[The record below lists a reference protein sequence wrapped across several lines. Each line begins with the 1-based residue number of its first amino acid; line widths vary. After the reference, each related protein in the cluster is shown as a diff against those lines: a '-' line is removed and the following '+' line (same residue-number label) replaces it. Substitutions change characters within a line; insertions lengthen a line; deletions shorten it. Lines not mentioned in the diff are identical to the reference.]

1 MTIERYAREMT
12 GELYLAANGQFVR
25 YDDHHNE
32 VVRLEEVINGLYDRL
47 SEISELKRELKSLKP
62 TRDSKFLVR
71 NEKQDKVGVF
81 SNYVFGYNHLLS
93 ALHHLGTDQNNVNIK
108 VFTLT
113 ELPVVASLTVRLP
126 E

>member
-12 GELYLAANGQFVR
+12 GELYLAANGQFVK

-93 ALHHLGTDQNNVNIK
+93 ALHHLGKDQNNVNIK